1 MIPVIDLFAGPGGLG
16 EGFSGY
22 SVKNK
27 SVFKIKVSIE
37 KDELAH
43 KTLLTRAFF
52 RQFPSGAAPRE
63 YYEYLSNAGRTDSDR
78 ESLFNKFPKEFW
90 RAKREAICAEL
101 GNPSH
106 EELINSAIAKRLRKN
121 KNWVL
126 IGGPPCQAYSVVGR
140 SRMSKVRREDIS
152 LFESDKK
159 HTLYLEY
166 LKVIARFQP
175 AVFVMENV
183 KGLLSS
189 KLKGQKIF
197 DRILNDLE
205 NPLSAFEDLSVS
217 DNSNLRY
224 KIFPLVRSK
233 NSLGFEFEA
242 DDFVVK
248 AEDYGVPQAR
258 HRVFLLGVRS
268 DLDVIPGELSMSSQ
282 RTVESVIG
290 NLPKI
295 RSRLSKGID
304 SFEEWKKVLNSIL
317 SSPWFGRNFNE
328 VNDDLWTEIRNTLE
342 KISQSHFTTGDEFVC
357 ACNIK
362 QEEDEWYHD
371 SRLQG
376 FCNHSARGHINQ
388 DLHRYLYAS
397 AFAKVY
403 GRSPTLRDFPAEL
416 LPNHKNVNLALKGGM
431 FSDRFK
437 VQVKDKPATT
447 VTSHIS
453 KDGHYFIHPE
463 PEQCRSLT
471 VREAAR
477 LQTFPDNYLFEGMRT
492 SQYQQVG
499 NAVPPY
505 LARQIAEIVYNL
517 LKSI

>member
-78 ESLFNKFPKEFW
+78 ESLFNKFPKEFR

-106 EELINSAIAKRLRKN
+106 EELINSAITKRLRKN

-152 LFESDKK
+152 LYESDKK

-189 KLKGQKIF
+189 KLKGKNIF
-197 DRILNDLE
+197 DRILDDLE
-205 NPLSAFEDLSVS
+205 NPLSAFEDLCVT
-217 DNSNLRY
+217 DNNNLRY

-233 NSLGFEFEA
+233 NSLGFEVEA
-242 DDFVVK
+242 DNFVVK

-268 DLDVIPGELSMSSQ
+268 DLGVIPGELSMSDQ
-282 RTVESVIG
+282 RTAESVIA
-290 NLPKI
+290 NLPRI
-295 RSRLSKGID
+295 RSKLSKGVD
-304 SFEEWKKVLNSIL
+304 SFEEWKKVLKSTL
-317 SSPWFGRNFNE
+317 SSSWFGHNFNE
-328 VNDDLWTEIRNTLE
+328 VNDDLWTEIRSSLE
-342 KISQSHFTTGDEFVC
+342 KISQSYFTIGDEFVC
-357 ACNIK
+357 ACNIE
-362 QEEDEWYHD
+362 QEEDD
-371 SRLQG
+371 
-376 FCNHSARGHINQ
+376 
-388 DLHRYLYAS
+388 
-397 AFAKVY
+397 
-403 GRSPTLRDFPAEL
+403 
-416 LPNHKNVNLALKGGM
+416 
-431 FSDRFK
+431 
-437 VQVKDKPATT
+437 
-447 VTSHIS
+447 
-453 KDGHYFIHPE
+453 
-463 PEQCRSLT
+463 
-471 VREAAR
+471 
-477 LQTFPDNYLFEGMRT
+477 
-492 SQYQQVG
+492 
-499 NAVPPY
+499 
-505 LARQIAEIVYNL
+505 
-517 LKSI
+517 